1 MSSVVLDNSAS
12 SQFGANT
19 STLTANSVRVGA
31 GGVSSTGPVNAIGN
45 AGQGSV
51 FTGAWTISDDAPAP
65 PATQQPSSWTT
76 FASQTGGGGLNP
88 NQIQKYAYSD
98 PRVGGPQTIQEYEQG
113 GWVPTA
119 TAFVAPALAVD
130 TAFINR
136 PLNARPLDW
145 GAPLVGTFTC
155 AAAPVVVP
163 CAGITA
169 GSVFR
174 ISLVAGSAAAFTAAA
189 AAGITAPAL
198 TIQLGATTAASTFT
212 ATGGEAGMVYAY
224 EVLRG

>member
-31 GGVSSTGPVNAIGN
+31 GGVSSTGPVKAIGN

-51 FTGAWTISDDAPAP
+51 FTGAWTIADDAPAP
-65 PATQQPSSWTT
+65 PATQTPSAFTT

-88 NQIQKYAYSD
+88 NQLQKFAYSD
-98 PRVGGPQTIQEYEQG
+98 PRVGGPQTIQQYEQG
-113 GWVPTA
+113 RWVATA
-119 TAFVAPALAVD
+119 TAFVAPALAPD
-130 TAFINR
+130 TTFVNS
-136 PLNARPLDW
+136 PLCVRPLDY
-145 GAPLVGTFTC
+145 GAPFVGSFTC

-169 GSVFR
+169 GSAIR
-174 ISLVAGSAAAFTAAA
+174 IYLQGGSAAAFTAAA
-189 AAGITAPAL
+189 AGGAAVPAL
-198 TIQLGATTAASTFT
+198 TIQVGATTAASTFT
-212 ATGGEAGMVYAY
+212 VTGGETGMIYGY
-224 EVLRG
+224 EVLKG

>member
-51 FTGAWTISDDAPAP
+51 FTGAWTIADDAPAP
-65 PATQQPSSWTT
+65 PATQNPSAWTT

-88 NQIQKYAYSD
+88 NQLQKYAYGD
-98 PRVGGPQTIQEYEQG
+98 PRVSGPQTIQQYEQG
-113 GWVPTA
+113 LWLPTA

-130 TAFINR
+130 TIFINR
-136 PLNARPLDW
+136 PTAARSLQD
-145 GAPLVGTFTC
+145 GAPFIGSFTC

-169 GSVFR
+169 NARVRFMLVGGS
-174 ISLVAGSAAAFTAAA
+174 GAAFTAAVAGGA
-189 AAGITAPAL
+189 AVPVI
-198 TIQLGATTAASTFT
+198 TIQVGATTAASTFT
-212 ATGGEAGMVYAY
+212 VTGGETGMIYNY
-224 EVLRG
+224 EVLFA